1 MFLFALATRK
11 LTAKFMTLYPLNQ
24 YKELMIWILYI
35 NVISYLYV
43 VFPTF
48 IFSVLISARPLKKK
62 NSSYTAK
69 LLQIPF

>member
-48 IFSVLISARPLKKK
+48 IFSVLISARP
-62 NSSYTAK
+62 
-69 LLQIPF
+69 